1 MHHNFLYDT
10 LAPPRIIVFS
20 VDLVTTSK
28 CAANSTYYV
37 NTLDSKFVHTF
48 RGSHLHTIIQKNFA
62 TPNVYPF
69 DLICFGINHQKGG
82 DFKCNQP

>member
-1 MHHNFLYDT
+1 M
-10 LAPPRIIVFS
+10 IVFS

-28 CAANSTYYV
+28 CVAYLTYYV

-48 RGSHLHTIIQKNFA
+48 RGNHLHAIVQKNL
-62 TPNVYPF
+62 TTSNVYLF

-82 DFKCNQP
+82 DCKCNQP